1 MPIDWPVLLSIA
13 ALALT
18 VLTFTYKWGKRSARF
33 MAQNQQIEDDISSI
47 KEDLKEVLAR
57 LPPPPPV

>member
-18 VLTFTYKWGKRSARF
+18 VLTFTYKWGKRSTRF